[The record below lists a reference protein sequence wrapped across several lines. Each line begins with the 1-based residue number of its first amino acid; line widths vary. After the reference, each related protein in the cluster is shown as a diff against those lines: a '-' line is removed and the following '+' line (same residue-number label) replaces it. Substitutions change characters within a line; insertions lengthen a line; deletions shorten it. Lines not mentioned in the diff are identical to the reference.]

1 MMDDKYIII
10 NDKII
15 RNAIEKI
22 EKNTKGFVFVVN
34 HSNELVGIITDGDI
48 RRGLL
53 NGLNL
58 DNCVVDVMSYS
69 FAYISETSSFEEVI
83 TLFQSPK
90 INVLPIVNGNKELT
104 NFITKKHLHIML
116 MSDYNFDLSFNFD
129 SLDEMILEYE
139 VYNRPWGMY
148 KTTFQN
154 QYSKSKII
162 IVLANESLSLQ
173 EHKKRDEHWV
183 IIKGKGL
190 LTIGESQK
198 NVYGGD
204 YIYIP
209 KGCKHRIE
217 NSGDETLLITE
228 VQLGDYFGEDDIIRY
243 SDNYGRK

>member
-1 MMDDKYIII
+1 MNDKYIIT

-15 RNAIEKI
+15 RNAIQKI
-22 EKNTKGFVFVVN
+22 EKNTKGFVFVTN

-53 NGLNL
+53 DGLNL
-58 DNCVVDVMSYS
+58 DNCVIDVMSNS
-69 FAYISETSSFEEVI
+69 FAVISESSSFEDVI

-90 INVLPIVNGNKELT
+90 INFLPIVNDNNELS

-116 MSDYNFDLSFNFD
+116 MSDFNFDLSFNFD

-139 VYNRPWGMY
+139 IYNRPWGMY

-162 IVLANESLSLQ
+162 IVLVNESLSLQ
-173 EHKKRDEHWV
+173 EHKKRDEHWI

-190 LTIGESQK
+190 LTIGETEK
-198 NVYGGD
+198 DVYGGD

-217 NSGDETLLITE
+217 NSSNETLLIAE

-243 SDNYGRK
+243 NDKYGRK